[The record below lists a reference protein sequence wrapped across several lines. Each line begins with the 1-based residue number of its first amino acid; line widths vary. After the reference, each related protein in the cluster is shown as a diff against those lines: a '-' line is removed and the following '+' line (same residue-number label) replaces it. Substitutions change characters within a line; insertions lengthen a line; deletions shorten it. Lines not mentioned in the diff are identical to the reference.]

1 MLVLCAPI
9 QRILELNGLNLILNF
24 HWNLR
29 YQNQARFATFY
40 HFSFHA
46 WHGWLFLVHTS
57 FPVKQLG

>member
-1 MLVLCAPI
+1 MLVWCAPI
-9 QRILELNGLNLILNF
+9 QRILELNGLHLILNF

-40 HFSFHA
+40 HLFFHT
-46 WHGWLFLVHTS
+46 WPGRLFLVHTL